1 MGLVLAAILLVF
13 ILILV
18 GLLFIPINIYVDT
31 RRNLYYAELKGLA
44 RASIEPDKI
53 EVIRIRL
60 KIPFKVFY
68 FFPLK
73 AWNSLKKKKK
83 RKTEKGSK
91 NRNRFTPKTI
101 LRLIRSFRV
110 KEWKLDLDTGDCITN
125 AKLYP
130 LFALLNYRFGGFNIN
145 YEGRN
150 HALLLLRNR
159 PISMIK
165 LFINP

>member
-18 GLLFIPINIYVDT
+18 GLLFIPINIYIDT
-31 RRNLYYAELKGLA
+31 RGNEYYAELKGLA
-44 RASIEPDKI
+44 RASVERDKL
-53 EVIRIRL
+53 ELIRIRL

-73 AWNSLKKKKK
+73 PRNTLKKKKK
-83 RKTEKGSK
+83 SIPKKGSK
-91 NRNRFTPKTI
+91 SRNRFTPKTV
-101 LRLIRSFRV
+101 LRLIGSFKIEKWNV
-110 KEWKLDLDTGDCITN
+110 DLDTGDCITN

-159 PISMIK
+159 PINMIK